1 MASFVITYFSL
12 IKELRMKETKLNV
25 VNETGLHPFVLER
38 SIPDLRSSLRQKL
51 SGLSGPSHNHHVES
65 ISSENSLILICYLV
79 EVYGVE

>member
-51 SGLSGPSHNHHVES
+51 SGPSHNHHVES
-65 ISSENSLILICYLV
+65 ISSENSLILIGYLV
-79 EVYGVE
+79 EVFSVE

>member
-1 MASFVITYFSL
+1 
-12 IKELRMKETKLNV
+12 MKETKLNV

-65 ISSENSLILICYLV
+65 KQQSTTTID
-79 EVYGVE
+79 